1 MDRGQRPSQSRKD
14 GRRVV
19 GRTADQRVSVPALE
33 AAWLTLT
40 FVHWPVPTPAVQAL
54 LPPGLAVDEWRGSAW
69 VSLTPFVMADMLPL
83 GLGFPAAASRRAGPI
98 ARVLHEVSSS
108 PETNLRTYV
117 RGPDGRDG
125 IWFFSLDIGAR
136 TLAVALRCLAGAPYR
151 YGRLSV
157 EPIHDAVTYA
167 GSRPGGESLYH
178 AVVRPGDAL
187 ESSELDT
194 WLTGRWRAY
203 TTHLGRLLVF
213 PVEHEPWPLR
223 SARLD
228 TLEEHLTD
236 RAGLPELGE
245 ASLVHYSEGVRRVR
259 LGLPRLVARSA
270 RS

>member
-1 MDRGQRPSQSRKD
+1 M
-14 GRRVV
+14 V
-19 GRTADQRVSVPALE
+19 GRTADQRVSMPALE

-40 FVHWPVPTPAVQAL
+40 FVHWPVPPAAVQAL

-69 VSLTPFVMADMLPL
+69 VTLTPFVMADMRPL
-83 GLGFPAAASRRAGPI
+83 GLGSPPEASRRAGRT
-98 ARVLHEVSSS
+98 ARVLHAVSSS

-136 TLAVALRCLAGAPYR
+136 TLAVALRGLAGAPYR
-151 YGRLSV
+151 HGRLSV
-157 EPIHDAVTYA
+157 QTSHDVVTYA
-167 GSRPGGESLYH
+167 GSRPGGESSYH
-178 AVVRPGDAL
+178 AVVRPGEPL
-187 ESSELDT
+187 TPSELDT

-223 SARLD
+223 SARLGA
-228 TLEEHLTD
+228 LEECLSG
-236 RAGLPELGE
+236 RAGLPDLGE

-259 LGLPRLVARSA
+259 LGLPRLVVRSA
-270 RS
+270 RSAPSQR

>member
-1 MDRGQRPSQSRKD
+1 M
-14 GRRVV
+14 V
-19 GRTADQRVSVPALE
+19 GRTADHPVSVPALE

-40 FVHWPVPTPAVQAL
+40 FVHWSVPTAAVQAL
-54 LPPGLAVDEWRGSAW
+54 LPAGLVVDEFQGSAW
-69 VSLTPFVMADMLPL
+69 VSLAPFVMADLRPL
-83 GLGFPAAASRRAGPI
+83 GLGSPPEASRRMGRI
-98 ARVLHEVSSS
+98 DRVLHSVSSI

-136 TLAVALRCLAGAPYR
+136 TLAVALRGLSGAPYR
-151 YGRLSV
+151 HGRLTV
-157 EPIHDAVTYA
+157 EARHGAVSYA
-167 GSRPGGESLYH
+167 GSRPTGEPSYD
-178 AVVRPGDAL
+178 AVVRPGDPL
-187 ESSELDT
+187 EPSRLDT

-228 TLEEHLTD
+228 MLEEDLTR

-245 ASLVHYSEGVRRVR
+245 PVLLHYSEGVRRVR
-259 LGLPRLVARSA
+259 LGLPRLVPR
-270 RS
+270 

>member
-1 MDRGQRPSQSRKD
+1 M
-14 GRRVV
+14 V
-19 GRTADQRVSVPALE
+19 GRTADQRVSLPALE

-40 FVHWPVPTPAVQAL
+40 FVHWAVPSPAVQAL

-69 VSLTPFVMADMLPL
+69 VSLTPFVMADMRPL
-83 GLGFPAAASRRAGPI
+83 GLGSPPEAARRAGRT
-98 ARVLHEVSSS
+98 ARLLHEVSSS

-136 TLAVALRCLAGAPYR
+136 TLAVALRGLAGAPYR

-157 EPIHDAVTYA
+157 EPNHDVVTYA
-167 GSRPGGESLYH
+167 GSRPGGGSSYH
-178 AVVRPGDAL
+178 AVVRPGAPL
-187 ESSELDT
+187 ASSELDT

-228 TLEEHLTD
+228 TLEQDLTD
-236 RAGLPELGE
+236 HAGMPGLGE
-245 ASLVHYSEGVRRVR
+245 AALVHYSEGVRGVR
-259 LGLPRLVARSA
+259 LGLPRLVARPA
-270 RS
+270 PNEPTQR